1 MTNKINLVINLSIFA
16 FLIYLA
22 VSVKQLQDKVF
33 PDPNI
38 MISLTIMES
47 KTGVGIQHQTILK
60 QRLRNGNRRTGES
73 IMDELDN
80 ILSNIDLEEEK
91 NEVKEEYVD
100 DWYCMD
106 CEHGPMNESDDKCTR
121 CGAKNS
127 QYHGEEEITGWED
140 EDIESEVEEIW

>member
-1 MTNKINLVINLSIFA
+1 
-16 FLIYLA
+16 
-22 VSVKQLQDKVF
+22 
-33 PDPNI
+33 
-38 MISLTIMES
+38 
-47 KTGVGIQHQTILK
+47 
-60 QRLRNGNRRTGES
+60 
-73 IMDELDN
+73 MDELDN

-106 CEHGPMNESDDKCTR
+106 CEHGPMGEKDDECTR

-127 QYHGEEEITGWED
+127 QYVNEEITGWED

>member
-1 MTNKINLVINLSIFA
+1 
-16 FLIYLA
+16 
-22 VSVKQLQDKVF
+22 
-33 PDPNI
+33 
-38 MISLTIMES
+38 
-47 KTGVGIQHQTILK
+47 
-60 QRLRNGNRRTGES
+60 
-73 IMDELDN
+73 MDELDN

-106 CEHGPMNESDDKCTR
+106 CEHGPMNEEDDKCTR

-127 QYHGEEEITGWED
+127 QYTEQKITGWED